1 MDALDPYLRR
11 EISPNMQA
19 AAAPCALPGVET
31 FANALVGR
39 EQE

>member
-19 AAAPCALPGVET
+19 AAALCA
-31 FANALVGR
+31 
-39 EQE
+39 